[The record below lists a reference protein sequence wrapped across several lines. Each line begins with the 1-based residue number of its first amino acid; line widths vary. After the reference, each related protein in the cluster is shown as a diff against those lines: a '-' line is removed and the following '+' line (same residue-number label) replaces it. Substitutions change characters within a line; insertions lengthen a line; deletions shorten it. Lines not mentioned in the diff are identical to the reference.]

1 MPYTP
6 IEQHGLIGDMHT
18 AALVTHDG
26 TIDWLCLP
34 SFDSPSVF
42 AAILDDK
49 KGGYF
54 ALRPQADDYA
64 CKQFYWPDTN
74 VLITRFLTQDGATE
88 LCDFMPVGAARTS
101 VRHHEIIR
109 RVTAVR
115 GSLPMALECRPAFDY
130 ARAPHTVELDGCGA
144 RFQSDGM
151 ALGLATDVELET
163 DGTCARARFQLNEGE
178 SAHFVLR
185 MLDGERG
192 FGARPSDEYAQK
204 AFSRTVDY
212 WRWWLS
218 RCKYQGRW
226 RETVYRSLLTLKLLT
241 YEPTGAIV
249 AAPTCSLPEGL
260 GGERNWDYR
269 FSWVRDSAFTLYSF
283 LRMGYHEEAH
293 RYMSFLA
300 EMTGSED
307 YEGDLQVMYGLDGRR
322 TLTET
327 TLDHLEGYR
336 CSRPVRIGNGAF
348 DQLQLDIYGELLD
361 AIYLYDKW
369 GTPISWDTWQTASK
383 MIDWVA
389 RHWQEP
395 DHGIWEVRGARRH
408 FVSSKLM
415 CWVAIDRGLRI
426 ARRRSFPC
434 DWDRWESVRN
444 DIYRQIMA
452 KGWDPDRRSFVMNYG
467 SKDLDASN
475 LLMSLTMFTAPN
487 DPRMIGTIEAIMKPP
502 YQGGLATNSLV
513 QRYDTGSAKDG
524 LEGEEGTFNMCT
536 FWLVEALT
544 RAGRYR
550 PDLLDRGRLVFE
562 RMLGFSNHLGL
573 YAEET
578 GTRGEALGNFPQAFT
593 HLSLIS
599 AAYNLD
605 RTLDLGTNRRPASH
619 NSE

>member
-1 MPYTP
+1 MPYKP
-6 IEQHGLIGDMHT
+6 IEDYGLIGDMHT
-18 AALVTHDG
+18 AALVSRDG
-26 TIDWLCLP
+26 SIDWLCLP

-42 AAILDDK
+42 ASLVDDQR
-49 KGGYF
+49 GGSF
-54 ALRPQADDYA
+54 RIHPQASDVS

-74 VLITRFLTQDGATE
+74 VLITRFLTDGGSAE

-115 GSLPMALECRPAFDY
+115 GSLPMRLECRPAFDY
-130 ARAPHTVELDGCGA
+130 ARGRHAVQIDGCGA
-144 RFQSDGM
+144 RFQGDGV
-151 ALGLATDVELET
+151 ALGLSTDVPLRT
-163 DGTCARARFQLNEGE
+163 DGQTVTATFELQEGE

-192 FGARPSDEYAQK
+192 FGARPTSADVDA
-204 AFSRTVDY
+204 AFARTVDH
-212 WRWWLS
+212 WRWWIG
-218 RCKYQGRW
+218 RCRYQGRW
-226 RETVYRSLLTLKLLT
+226 RETVHQSLLTLKLLT

-269 FSWVRDSAFTLYSF
+269 YSWVRDSSFTLYSF
-283 LRMGYHEEAH
+283 LRMGYHEEVH
-293 RYMSFLA
+293 RYMSLLA
-300 EMTGSED
+300 GATAADD
-307 YEGDLQVMYGLDGRR
+307 YQGELQVMYGIDGRR
-322 TLTET
+322 ALTEA
-327 TLDHLEGYR
+327 TLDHLDGYR
-336 CSRPVRIGNGAF
+336 GSRPVRVGNAAYN
-348 DQLQLDIYGELLD
+348 QLQLDIYGELLD
-361 AIYLYDKW
+361 SIYLYDKW
-369 GTPISWDTWQTASK
+369 GTPISWDTWQTVTK
-383 MIDWVA
+383 LVDWVA
-389 RHWQEP
+389 RHWQEA

-434 DWDRWESVRN
+434 DWDRWESIRN

-452 KGWDPDRRSFVMNYG
+452 RGWNPDLNTFVMHYG
-467 SKDLDASN
+467 STALDASN
-475 LLMSLTMFTAPN
+475 LLMSLTMFLAPN
-487 DPRMIGTIEAIMKPP
+487 DPRMLGTIDAILKPP
-502 YQGGLATNSLV
+502 HQGGLFSNSLV
-513 QRYDTGSAKDG
+513 LRYDPATAQDG
-524 LEGEEGTFNMCT
+524 LAGEEGTFNICT

-544 RAGRYR
+544 RAGRYQ
-550 PDLLDRGRLVFE
+550 PDLLDRARLIFE

-605 RTLDLGTNRRPASH
+605 RTLDLGTDRRPAAHSD
-619 NSE
+619 